1 MTQTRMSKADRREQ
15 LLGLAAEIVHEE
27 GAENLTLLTLAER
40 AGVSKP
46 VAYNHFGD
54 RKGLLLQLYRGFDER
69 LVQEIR
75 VQDPACSLSLEERA
89 HQLAMAYFDC
99 TIRNGKVY
107 DAVVAALCSYPE
119 YRDLRTR
126 ICRYFVD
133 FYRELFGP
141 VVELDR
147 TQHLGDLVAIYGA
160 SDELAR
166 ALTAGLLS
174 KAQALET
181 LSALITRTLG
191 RGIRPSVDGRAE

>member
-1 MTQTRMSKADRREQ
+1 MSKADRREQ
-15 LLGLAAEIVHEE
+15 LLRLAADMVREE
-27 GAENLTLLTLAER
+27 GAECLTLLALAER

-54 RKGLLLQLYRGFDER
+54 RKGLLVQLYQGYDER
-69 LVQEIR
+69 LVQDSRELGPDGA
-75 VQDPACSLSLEERA
+75 QTLE
-89 HQLAMAYFDC
+89 HLAQRLAQAYFDC
-99 TIRNGKVY
+99 TVRNGVVY

-126 ICRYFVD
+126 ICQYFVD

-141 VVELDR
+141 VVELSSEQS
-147 TQHLGDLVAIYGA
+147 TGNLIAIYGA

-174 KAQALET
+174 KPQAVGT
-181 LSALITRTLG
+181 LRALIVRTLG
-191 RGIRPSVDGRAE
+191 GGVRPSIDGRLE